1 MENGFARDLERYGPE
16 RDYSPVRLADAQV
29 YCSRLARTHYEN
41 FSVASFLLP
50 RPLLRHFHTIY
61 AYSRWADDLADEV
74 GGGAKALALLR
85 WWREELLNCYGG
97 KPRHPVMVALQRTIE
112 RFRIPRDPFLD
123 LLFAFE
129 QDQIVKR
136 YQTFDQLLGYCRNS
150 ANPVGRLILYVCEE
164 FSPEKAAL
172 SDFVCTGLQ
181 LANFW
186 QDVARDLDIGRVYL
200 PAEDRER
207 FGYCENDLLS
217 RRYTPAF
224 VELLRYEVDRA
235 RDLFQRGWPLVD
247 RVAPRVRCDIEAFIR
262 GGMAILRK
270 IERGGY
276 NVWARRPELAGWEKA
291 ALLGGTL
298 WRRLSVAVG

>member
-1 MENGFARDLERYGPE
+1 
-16 RDYSPVRLADAQV
+16 
-29 YCSRLARTHYEN
+29 
-41 FSVASFLLP
+41 
-50 RPLLRHFHTIY
+50 
-61 AYSRWADDLADEV
+61 
-74 GGGAKALALLR
+74 
-85 WWREELLNCYGG
+85 
-97 KPRHPVMVALQRTIE
+97 MVALQRTIE
-112 RFRIPRDPFLD
+112 RFRIPPEPFLD

-136 YQTFDQLLGYCRNS
+136 YQTFEQLLGYCKNS
-150 ANPVGRLILYVCEE
+150 ANPVGRLVLYVCEE

-186 QDVARDLDIGRVYL
+186 QDLARDLDIGRVYL

-207 FGYCENDLLS
+207 FGYSEDDLHS
-217 RRYTPAF
+217 RRHTPAF
-224 VELLRYEVDRA
+224 AELLRYEVDRA

-291 ALLGGTL
+291 ALLGSTL
-298 WRRLSVAVG
+298 WHRLSVAVG